1 VKLRIAVCVSLGA
14 CVALAQPAAEFHPC
28 HVTGKTMP
36 GAWVVA
42 NSGEIAQ
49 ADEKGRY
56 EIVFPVQG
64 VYCLKAMTDGY
75 GEAVRPWLVVPARAP
90 VDLPLW
96 ALPDPKRRVVHGN
109 LGHPAQLTITD
120 SGQPVRG
127 FDFAGTPVGGYP
139 APKGVWHHR
148 NRYFWTAGEYAFT
161 ATGEVKIVESLDFPE
176 LRKRG
181 WYKGDFHAHIVHG

>member
-1 VKLRIAVCVSLGA
+1 MKLRIAVCVSLGA
-14 CVALAQPAAEFHPC
+14 CAVLAQTAAEFHPC
-28 HVTGKTMP
+28 RVAGKTMP

-64 VYCLKAMTDGY
+64 VYCLKAMKDGY

-148 NRYFWTAGEYAFT
+148 NRTRTSSTARTST
-161 ATGEVKIVESLDFPE
+161 APTSS
-176 LRKRG
+176 R
-181 WYKGDFHAHIVHG
+181 

>member
-1 VKLRIAVCVSLGA
+1 MKLRVAVCASLGA
-14 CVALAQPAAEFHPC
+14 YVALAQPAAEFYPC
-28 HVTGKTMP
+28 RVTGKTMP

-64 VYCLKAMTDGY
+64 VYCLKAMKDGY
-75 GEAVRPWLVVPARAP
+75 GEVVRPWLVVPARAP

-120 SGQPVRG
+120 SGP
-127 FDFAGTPVGGYP
+127 
-139 APKGVWHHR
+139 
-148 NRYFWTAGEYAFT
+148 
-161 ATGEVKIVESLDFPE
+161 
-176 LRKRG
+176 
-181 WYKGDFHAHIVHG
+181 